1 MSRPDSPQPVSGSYG
16 SGDLGFLGAAV
27 EWTAR
32 NHVAANLLMLTL
44 LLGGAFFMFTIKQEV
59 FPSFQLDIVDIS
71 ISYPGAAPR
80 EVEDGIIL
88 PLEEELRDLDV
99 VERIVST
106 AGEGGANV
114 EVELLEG
121 VDPNRGLQ
129 EVKNAVDQLSF
140 LPEDAERPDVALRQE
155 RQNVFWLVVHGPLT
169 EKQISD
175 LAERV
180 RWELLALPEVS
191 QVEVRTARDPEI
203 QIEIPQAALRSLNL
217 TLGDVATTIRQS
229 ARDVPAGGVQTAGGE
244 VRLGTRER
252 RELASEYGD
261 IVLKSTDQGSD
272 IRVADIATIRDG
284 FQDRPTQNLFDGG
297 RGIFITVYE
306 GGHQKPLD
314 IARAVNHYVAD
325 IQDELPKG
333 VGIRVLRDR
342 AEQYRERLNLLM
354 KNGGFGLMLVLGVL
368 GIFLAP
374 RLAFWVAVGVPTAVI
389 GSMLLLPPMGATIN
403 MISLFA
409 FIITL
414 GIVVDDAIIVGENV
428 FYRIQ
433 QGQPRLVAAV
443 QGTREM
449 IIPIIFSVAT
459 NIIAFIPLL
468 FVPGETGRFFAPLPA
483 VVIAVFSMSLVE
495 ALFVLPA
502 HLGHGKES
510 GAERGLVGYLSR
522 VQRRVSDGFDRATD
536 RFFVPI
542 LEFAIHHRFTT
553 LSLLFGTLLIVLAWY
568 ESGRMNY
575 TFSPVI
581 TGLRVDAEIQTPIG
595 SAFADTVAI
604 ANHIEQAG
612 LRTADNLGGRDKVLN
627 GRMNVVG
634 RWGENRAD
642 VNFYLV
648 EPEFRTFTEEEFARR
663 WRNEIGEV
671 PGIESLYFEWEEGPG
686 SGAGLTVE
694 LSHPNR
700 QVLEAA
706 ATDLAAQLATFNG
719 VSDIKDGF
727 SAGKQQIDVELTE
740 EGRALNLT
748 PEYVGRQVR
757 HAFYGAEAMRFQR
770 GRNELKVMVRLPEEE
785 RRSMGDVEDLII
797 RTPSGAEAPL
807 SQVAHLHEGRSY
819 TEITRVD
826 GQRVINVTSNVV
838 QEVANI
844 NNIRAALETDVL
856 PQLAADHRGLSYEF
870 AGRQRE
876 EQRAMARLRI
886 GLAVAMIAIFALL
899 ASLFR
904 SYGQA
909 IIVMLVIPFAV
920 GAALLGH
927 LVLGYD
933 LSIVSVFGMIAL
945 AGLVVN
951 GGIVLNQEINR
962 LMVFEGLD
970 AHDAII
976 QGTRRRFRPILLT
989 SLTTFAGLAPMIFET
1004 SSQARFLVPM
1014 AIALGFGTLF
1024 SAPVVLLLPACMRSI
1039 TKHIVS
1045 PVVPATPPGTAHPS
1059 EEPTPNQG

>member
-1 MSRPDSPQPVSGSYG
+1 MSNPESSNGQGG
-16 SGDLGFLGAAV
+16 GDLGFIGGLV
-27 EWTAR
+27 EWMTR
-32 NHVAANLLMLTL
+32 NSVAANLLMLTL
-44 LLGGAFFMFTIKQEV
+44 LLGGGIAMMTIKQEV
-59 FPSFQLDIVDIS
+59 FPSFQLDIVDVE

-80 EVEDGIIL
+80 EVEDGIVL
-88 PLEEELRDLDV
+88 PLEEELRELEV
-99 VERIVST
+99 VERVVAT
-106 AGEGGANV
+106 ASEGGATV

-121 VDPNRGLQ
+121 VDPNLGLQ

-140 LPEDAERPDVALRQE
+140 LPEDAERPEVMLRREQE
-155 RQNVFWLVVHGPLT
+155 NVFWMVVYGPLT
-169 EKQISD
+169 EKQVSD

-180 RWELLALPEVS
+180 RWELLALPEVT

-203 QIEIPQAALRSLNL
+203 QIEIPQTALRSLNL
-217 TLGDVATTIRQS
+217 TLGEVADTIRQS

-261 IVLKSTDQGSD
+261 IVLKSTGHGADVRVSD
-272 IRVADIATIRDG
+272 IAEIRDG
-284 FQDRPTQNLFDGG
+284 FEDRPTQNLFNGG
-297 RGIFITVYE
+297 RGIFVTVYE
-306 GGHQKPLD
+306 GGDHNPLD
-314 IARAVNHYVAD
+314 IAEAVNGYVKEL
-325 IQDELPKG
+325 QKELPEG
-333 VGIRVLRDR
+333 VGVRILRDR
-342 AEQYRERLNLLM
+342 AEQYRERLNLLLT
-354 KNGGFGLMLVLGVL
+354 NGGVGLALVLGVL

-433 QGQPRLVAAV
+433 QGQSRLEAAV
-443 QGTREM
+443 RGTRDM
-449 IIPIIFSVAT
+449 IIPIIFSVGT
-459 NIIAFIPLL
+459 NIIAFIPLV

-483 VVIAVFSMSLVE
+483 VVIAVFTMSLVE
-495 ALFVLPA
+495 ALFVLPS
-502 HLGHGKES
+502 HLGHGKDS

-522 VQRRVSDGFDRATD
+522 IQRRISDGFDRATD
-536 RFFVPI
+536 RFFVPV
-542 LEFAIHHRFTT
+542 LEYAIHHRFTT
-553 LSLLFGTLLIVLAWY
+553 LSFLFGTLLVVFAWY

-581 TGLRVDAEIQTPIG
+581 TGLRVDAEVRMPVG
-595 SAFADTVAI
+595 SAFEDSVRI

-612 LRTADNLGGRDKVLN
+612 LRAADKLGGGDKVLN

-634 RWGENRAD
+634 RWGENAAD

-648 EPEFRTFTEEEFARR
+648 EPEQRDFSEGEFARA
-663 WRNEIGEV
+663 WRQEIGEV
-671 PGIESLYFEWEEGPG
+671 PSMESLYFEWEEGPG
-686 SGAGLTVE
+686 SGAGLTIE
-694 LSHPNR
+694 LSHSNR

-706 ATDLAAQLATFNG
+706 ATELAGQLATYNG

-727 SAGKQQIDVELTE
+727 SAGKRQIDVDLTE

-770 GRNELKVMVRLPEEE
+770 GRHDIKVMVRLPKEE
-785 RRSMGDVEDLII
+785 RRSLGDVEELII
-797 RTPSGAEAPL
+797 RTPGGAEAPL
-807 SQVAHLHEGRSY
+807 SQVAHLREGRSY
-819 TEITRVD
+819 TEIIRVD

-838 QEVANI
+838 PEIANV
-844 NNIRAALETDVL
+844 NAIRSALETDVL

-870 AGRQRE
+870 SGRQRE
-876 EQRAMARLRI
+876 EQRAMDRLKV
-886 GLAVAMIAIFALL
+886 GLAVSMVAIFALL

-927 LVLGYD
+927 MVLGYD

-951 GGIVLNQEINR
+951 GGIVLNREINR
-962 LMVFEGLD
+962 LMIEEGLD

-976 QGTRRRFRPILLT
+976 QGTKRRFRPILLT

-1004 SSQARFLVPM
+1004 SSQALFLVPM

-1024 SAPVVLLLPACMRSI
+1024 SAPIVLLLPACMRSI

-1045 PVVPATPPGTAHPS
+1045 PVVPKQAAAPS
-1059 EEPTPNQG
+1059 DAVAEEG